1 MRACAPHLILIRAR
15 THTHSL
21 THFFCF
27 THRSH
32 PHDGSCAPLRRCGVL
47 LFFFRLSFMSAR
59 MCLKHAWCYMVQTHT
74 HTHTHTSHAQAA
86 VTEESDESF
95 AEHFKIRARQAAVRI
110 SRACVCACFVRVVG
124 VAQSSFDPPYIQ
136 HGLLAQPLAPAALIR
151 HADCTAL
158 NQRTRTGGSV
168 AGVGLHSRHARPSRR
183 ELIDVHAAHARSAC
197 TRDTHDRPA

>member
-1 MRACAPHLILIRAR
+1 MRSSSALRCAFILFP
-15 THTHSL
+15 S
-21 THFFCF
+21 FFHVRQNVF
-27 THRSH
+27 ETRM
-32 PHDGSCAPLRRCGVL
+32 VL
-47 LFFFRLSFMSAR
+47 HGAD
-59 MCLKHAWCYMVQTHT
+59 THT

-197 TRDTHDRPA
+197 TRDTHDRPASGARTFFRNSHRQLMPGNREPWACGGFL

>member
-1 MRACAPHLILIRAR
+1 MRSSSALRCAFILFP
-15 THTHSL
+15 S
-21 THFFCF
+21 FFHVRQNVF
-27 THRSH
+27 ETRM
-32 PHDGSCAPLRRCGVL
+32 VL
-47 LFFFRLSFMSAR
+47 HGAD
-59 MCLKHAWCYMVQTHT
+59 THT